1 MKVPL
6 IASINKRT
14 INLET
19 KELMVKMYRNG
30 QATAAKSPFVPYYY
44 MEDELNGETKKLIAS
59 DKTAQLKKYN
69 YTPGKDHVPNHALF
83 DGGREALLERLCIEH
98 PTFFADY
105 PNDQDVKCL
114 VFDIETHSPDGTFPF
129 GEKYPIVAIGIVTS
143 TGERKVFLWDNE
155 TEDDKKLLWDFAN
168 FVQDYDPD
176 IIAGWNLVG
185 YDIPQILHRV
195 RYNHINENQYKKHL
209 NRDGSNWGY
218 EPPRDNRELKMSAG
232 GRVILDLLRW
242 ARLDYSLSGLPR
254 GLKQV
259 SQAFGLDPIE
269 LDFSTKTLMDY
280 SLEEIHDYVLS
291 DVDCTMFM
299 YNHYFPQIQYV
310 AEVLCV
316 PLATYVNA
324 PSSYITKILQG
335 RSLFEQGIVALDR
348 NKERHPD
355 IFRFDKGNYQAAHIE
370 LYQQGYQSKNI
381 KVDFSSYY
389 PSIAMALNLGPDT
402 TRIVGYDDYTNEIE
416 FKDGILYIPDNKV
429 NKRLMLQI
437 DTDKKSCLYTMCK
450 NFKEMRKPYKLG
462 KTKEDKS
469 KSNALKI
476 MVNTFYGANANPY
489 VSYGDMGVGL
499 TITAVARWLLLAGV
513 DIIRARYGPDS
524 VVYVHTDGIN
534 TNVDVDV
541 DWLTKRLQVLMKHHI
556 PFAESENI
564 TMDKDVFKEGVW
576 IQVGNYI
583 LRNLDGS
590 VTKHGSTFKS
600 KSRSIFYNKVLD
612 RLSDARLNNTVNSSF
627 INKLYELDDYVL
639 EDFIMRR
646 STNRGYDDYKSETDL
661 TVQLM
666 NLGKQI
672 GMEPAEGTT
681 YFYAKTK
688 EGYRLKEQIKSIDE
702 IDITYYWDTISNL
715 LIKFGLKEYVKK
727 KPPITM
733 LDKKQQVLA
742 EWI

>member
-14 INLET
+14 IDLKT
-19 KELMVKMYRNG
+19 KKLKVKMYRNG
-30 QATAAKSPFVPYYY
+30 QAEAVESPYVPYFYT
-44 MEDELNGETKKLIAS
+44 EDKEGETKKLIAS
-59 DKTAQLKKYN
+59 DETVQLKKHLYI
-69 YTPGKDHVPNHALF
+69 PGKDHIPTHALF

-98 PTFFADY
+98 PTFFANY
-105 PNDQDVKCL
+105 PNDKDVKCL

-129 GEKYPIVAIGIVTS
+129 GERYPIVAIGIVTS
-143 TGERKVFLWDNE
+143 TGERTVLLWDG
-155 TEDDKKLLWDFAN
+155 EDDKKLLWDFAK

-176 IIAGWNLVG
+176 IITGWNLVG

-195 RYNHINENQYKKHL
+195 RYNHINETQYKKFL
-209 NRDGSNWGY
+209 NRDNSDWGY
-218 EPPRDNRELKMSAG
+218 EPPKDNRELKMNAG
-232 GRVILDLLRW
+232 GRIVLDLLRW

-259 SQAFGLDPIE
+259 SQAFGLNPIE
-269 LDFSTKTLMDY
+269 LDFAEKNLLDY
-280 SLEEIHDYVLS
+280 PLQEIHDYVLS

-299 YNHYFPQIQYV
+299 YKHYFPQIQYV

-335 RSLFEQGIVALDR
+335 RSLYEQGIVSLNK
-348 NKERHPD
+348 NKERHPE
-355 IFRFDKGNYQAAHIE
+355 IFRYDKGNYQAAHIE
-370 LYQQGYQSKNI
+370 LYRRGFEANNY
-381 KVDFSSYY
+381 KVDFSSFY
-389 PSIAMALNLGPDT
+389 PSISMALNLGPDT
-402 TRIVGYDDYTNEIE
+402 TIIKGYDDYKEEIE
-416 FKDGILYIPDNKV
+416 YKDGLLYIPDNKV
-429 NKRLMLQI
+429 GKRLMVEI
-437 DTDKKSCLYTMCK
+437 DNSKKSCLYNMCEV
-450 NFKEMRKPYKLG
+450 FKEMRKPYKLG
-462 KTKEDKS
+462 TTKEDKS
-469 KSNALKI
+469 KSDALKI

-489 VSYGDMGVGL
+489 VSYGDMGVGI
-499 TITAVARWLLLAGV
+499 TITAVARWLLLSAV
-513 DIIRARYGPDS
+513 DVIRSRYGEDA

-541 DWLTKRLQVLMKHHI
+541 KWLTNRLRRIFKYHI
-556 PFAESENI
+556 PKAEVKHIS
-564 TMDKDVFKEGVW
+564 MDKDTFKEGVW

-600 KSRSIFYNKVLD
+600 KSRSRFYNKVLD
-612 RLSDARLNNTVNSSF
+612 KLADARLNNTITSSF
-627 INKLYELDDYVL
+627 IDKLYDLEEYIL

-646 STNRGYDDYKSETDL
+646 STNKGYDDYKTETDL

-702 IDITYYWDTISNL
+702 IDITYYWDTVSNL
-715 LIKFGLKEYVKK
+715 IKKFGLEDYVKK
-727 KPPITM
+727 KPPLTL
-733 LDKKQQVLA
+733 LDKKQQSLA

>member
-1 MKVPL
+1 
-6 IASINKRT
+6 
-14 INLET
+14 
-19 KELMVKMYRNG
+19 
-30 QATAAKSPFVPYYY
+30 
-44 MEDELNGETKKLIAS
+44 
-59 DKTAQLKKYN
+59 
-69 YTPGKDHVPNHALF
+69 
-83 DGGREALLERLCIEH
+83 
-98 PTFFADY
+98 
-105 PNDQDVKCL
+105 
-114 VFDIETHSPDGTFPF
+114 
-129 GEKYPIVAIGIVTS
+129 
-143 TGERKVFLWDNE
+143 
-155 TEDDKKLLWDFAN
+155 
-168 FVQDYDPD
+168 
-176 IIAGWNLVG
+176 
-185 YDIPQILHRV
+185 
-195 RYNHINENQYKKHL
+195 
-209 NRDGSNWGY
+209 
-218 EPPRDNRELKMSAG
+218 
-232 GRVILDLLRW
+232 
-242 ARLDYSLSGLPR
+242 
-254 GLKQV
+254 
-259 SQAFGLDPIE
+259 
-269 LDFSTKTLMDY
+269 
-280 SLEEIHDYVLS
+280 
-291 DVDCTMFM
+291 
-299 YNHYFPQIQYV
+299 
-310 AEVLCV
+310 
-316 PLATYVNA
+316 
-324 PSSYITKILQG
+324 
-335 RSLFEQGIVALDR
+335 
-348 NKERHPD
+348 
-355 IFRFDKGNYQAAHIE
+355 
-370 LYQQGYQSKNI
+370 
-381 KVDFSSYY
+381 
-389 PSIAMALNLGPDT
+389 
-402 TRIVGYDDYTNEIE
+402 
-416 FKDGILYIPDNKV
+416 
-429 NKRLMLQI
+429 MLQI

-489 VSYGDMGVGL
+489 VSYGDMGVGI
-499 TITAVARWLLLAGV
+499 TITAIARWLLLSAV
-513 DIIRARYGPDS
+513 DIIRARHGSDS

-541 DWLTKRLQVLMKHHI
+541 DWLTKRLQMLMKHHI

-612 RLSDARLNNTVNSSF
+612 RLSDARLNNTVSMSF
-627 INKLYELDDYVL
+627 IDKLYNLDEYVL

>member
-14 INLET
+14 IDLKT
-19 KELMVKMYRNG
+19 KKLKVKMYRNG
-30 QATAAKSPFVPYYY
+30 QAEAVESPYVPYFYT
-44 MEDELNGETKKLIAS
+44 EDKEGETKKLIAS
-59 DKTAQLKKYN
+59 DETVQLKKHLYI
-69 YTPGKDHVPNHALF
+69 PGKDHIPTHALF

-98 PTFFADY
+98 PTFFANY
-105 PNDQDVKCL
+105 PNDKDVKCL

-129 GEKYPIVAIGIVTS
+129 GERYPIVAIGIVTS
-143 TGERKVFLWDNE
+143 TGERTVFLWDG
-155 TEDDKKLLWDFAN
+155 EDDKKLLWDFAK

-176 IIAGWNLVG
+176 IITGWNLVG

-195 RYNHINENQYKKHL
+195 RHNHINETQYKKFL
-209 NRDGSNWGY
+209 NRDNSDWGY
-218 EPPRDNRELKMSAG
+218 EPPKDNRELKMNAG
-232 GRVILDLLRW
+232 GRIVLDLLRW

-259 SQAFGLDPIE
+259 SQAFGLNPIE
-269 LDFSTKTLMDY
+269 LDFAEKNLLDY
-280 SLEEIHDYVLS
+280 PLQEIHDYVLS

-335 RSLFEQGIVALDR
+335 RSLYEQGIVSLNK

-370 LYQQGYQSKNI
+370 LYRRGFEAQNY
-381 KVDFSSYY
+381 KVDFSSFY
-389 PSIAMALNLGPDT
+389 PSISMALNLGPDT
-402 TRIVGYDDYTNEIE
+402 TVIKGYDEYKEEIE
-416 FKDGILYIPDNKV
+416 YKDGLLYIPDNKV
-429 NKRLMLQI
+429 NKRLMVEI
-437 DTDKKSCLYTMCK
+437 DNSKKSCLYNMCEV
-450 NFKEMRKPYKLG
+450 FKEMRKPYKLG
-462 KTKEDKS
+462 TTKEDKS
-469 KSNALKI
+469 KSDALKI

-489 VSYGDMGVGL
+489 VSYGDMGVGI
-499 TITAVARWLLLAGV
+499 TITAVARWLLLSAV
-513 DIIRARYGPDS
+513 DVIRSRYGEDA

-541 DWLTKRLQVLMKHHI
+541 KWLTNRLRRIFKYHI
-556 PFAESENI
+556 PKAEVKHIS
-564 TMDKDVFKEGVW
+564 MDKDTFKEGVW

-600 KSRSIFYNKVLD
+600 KSRSRFYNKVLD
-612 RLSDARLNNTVNSSF
+612 KLSDARLNNTVTNSF
-627 INKLYELDDYVL
+627 IDKLYDLEEYIL

-646 STNRGYDDYKSETDL
+646 STNKGYDDYKTETDL

-702 IDITYYWDTISNL
+702 IDITYYWDTVSNL
-715 LIKFGLKEYVKK
+715 IKKFGLEDYVKK
-727 KPPITM
+727 KPPLTM
-733 LDKKQQVLA
+733 LDKKQQSLA

>member
-14 INLET
+14 IDLKT
-19 KELMVKMYRNG
+19 KKLKVKMYRNG
-30 QATAAKSPFVPYYY
+30 QAEAVESPFKPYFYT
-44 MEDELNGETKKLIAS
+44 EDKEGETKKLIAS
-59 DKTAQLKKYN
+59 DETVQLKKHLYI
-69 YTPGKDHVPNHALF
+69 PGKDHIPTHALF

-98 PTFFADY
+98 PTFFANY
-105 PNDQDVKCL
+105 PNDKDVKCL

-129 GEKYPIVAIGIVTS
+129 GERYPIVAIGIVTS
-143 TGERKVFLWDNE
+143 TGERTVFLWDG
-155 TEDDKKLLWDFAN
+155 EDDKKLLWDFAK

-176 IIAGWNLVG
+176 IITGWNLVG

-195 RYNHINENQYKKHL
+195 RYNHINETQYKKFL
-209 NRDGSNWGY
+209 NRDNSDWGY
-218 EPPRDNRELKMSAG
+218 EPPKDNRELKMNAG
-232 GRVILDLLRW
+232 GRIVLDLLRW

-259 SQAFGLDPIE
+259 SQAFGLNPIE
-269 LDFSTKTLMDY
+269 LDFAEKNLLDY
-280 SLEEIHDYVLS
+280 PLQEIHDYVLS

-335 RSLFEQGIVALDR
+335 RSLYEQGIVSLNK

-370 LYQQGYQSKNI
+370 LYRRGFEAQNY
-381 KVDFSSYY
+381 KVDFSSFY
-389 PSIAMALNLGPDT
+389 PSISMALNLGPDT
-402 TRIVGYDDYTNEIE
+402 TVIKGYDEYKEEIE
-416 FKDGILYIPDNKV
+416 YKEGLLYIPDNKV
-429 NKRLMLQI
+429 NKRLMVEI
-437 DTDKKSCLYTMCK
+437 DNSKKSCLYNMCEV
-450 NFKEMRKPYKLG
+450 FKEMRKPYKLG
-462 KTKEDKS
+462 TTKEDKS
-469 KSNALKI
+469 KSDALKI

-489 VSYGDMGVGL
+489 VSYGDMGVGI
-499 TITAVARWLLLAGV
+499 TITAVARWLLLSAV
-513 DIIRARYGPDS
+513 DVIRSRYGEDA

-541 DWLTKRLQVLMKHHI
+541 KWLTNRLRRIFKYHI
-556 PFAESENI
+556 PKAEVKHIS
-564 TMDKDVFKEGVW
+564 MDKDTFKEGVW

-600 KSRSIFYNKVLD
+600 KSRSRFYNKVLD
-612 RLSDARLNNTVNSSF
+612 KLSDARLNNTVTNSF
-627 INKLYELDDYVL
+627 IDKLYDLEEYIL

-646 STNRGYDDYKSETDL
+646 STNKGYDDYKTETDL

-702 IDITYYWDTISNL
+702 IDITYYWDTVSNL
-715 LIKFGLKEYVKK
+715 IKKFGLEDYVKK
-727 KPPITM
+727 KPPLTM
-733 LDKKQQVLA
+733 LDKKQQSLA

>member
-1 MKVPL
+1 MKIPL

-14 INLET
+14 IDLKT
-19 KELMVKMYRNG
+19 KKLKVKMYRNG
-30 QATAAKSPFVPYYY
+30 QAEAVESPYVPYFYT
-44 MEDELNGETKKLIAS
+44 EDKEGETKKLIAS
-59 DKTAQLKKYN
+59 DETVQLKKHLYI
-69 YTPGKDHVPNHALF
+69 PGKDHIPTHALF

-98 PTFFADY
+98 PTFFANY
-105 PNDQDVKCL
+105 PNDKDVKCL

-129 GEKYPIVAIGIVTS
+129 GERYPIVAIGIVTS
-143 TGERKVFLWDNE
+143 TGERTVLLWDG
-155 TEDDKKLLWDFAN
+155 EDDKKLLWDFAK

-176 IIAGWNLVG
+176 IITGWNLVG

-195 RYNHINENQYKKHL
+195 RYNHINETQYKKFL
-209 NRDGSNWGY
+209 NRDNSDWGY
-218 EPPRDNRELKMSAG
+218 EPPKDNRELKMNAG
-232 GRVILDLLRW
+232 GRIVLDLLRW

-259 SQAFGLDPIE
+259 SQAFGLNPIE
-269 LDFSTKTLMDY
+269 LDFAEKNLLDY
-280 SLEEIHDYVLS
+280 PLQEIHDYVLS

-299 YNHYFPQIQYV
+299 YKHYFPQIQYV

-335 RSLFEQGIVALDR
+335 RSLYEQGIVSLNK
-348 NKERHPD
+348 NKERHPE
-355 IFRFDKGNYQAAHIE
+355 IFRYDKGNYQAAHIE
-370 LYQQGYQSKNI
+370 LYRRGFEANNY
-381 KVDFSSYY
+381 KVDFSSFY
-389 PSIAMALNLGPDT
+389 PSISMALNLGPDT
-402 TRIVGYDDYTNEIE
+402 TIIKGYDDYKEEIE
-416 FKDGILYIPDNKV
+416 YKDGLLYIPDNKV
-429 NKRLMLQI
+429 GKRLMVEI
-437 DTDKKSCLYTMCK
+437 DNSKKSCLYNMCEV
-450 NFKEMRKPYKLG
+450 FKEMRKPYKLG
-462 KTKEDKS
+462 TTKEDKS
-469 KSNALKI
+469 KSDALKI

-489 VSYGDMGVGL
+489 VSYGDMGVGI
-499 TITAVARWLLLAGV
+499 TITAVARWLLLSAV
-513 DIIRARYGPDS
+513 DVIRSRYGEDA

-541 DWLTKRLQVLMKHHI
+541 KWLTNRLRRIFKYHI
-556 PFAESENI
+556 PKAEVKHIS
-564 TMDKDVFKEGVW
+564 MDKDTFKEGVW

-600 KSRSIFYNKVLD
+600 KSRSRFYNKVLN
-612 RLSDARLNNTVNSSF
+612 RLADARLNNTISSAF
-627 INKLYELDDYVL
+627 VDKLYGLEEYVL

-646 STNRGYDDYKSETDL
+646 STNKGYDDYKTETDL

-702 IDITYYWDTISNL
+702 IDITYYWDTVSNL
-715 LIKFGLKEYVKK
+715 LKKFGLQDYVKK
-727 KPPITM
+727 KPPLTM
-733 LDKKQQVLA
+733 LDKKQQSLA

>member
-14 INLET
+14 IDLKT
-19 KELMVKMYRNG
+19 KKLKVKMYRNG
-30 QATAAKSPFVPYYY
+30 QAEAVESPYVPYFYT
-44 MEDELNGETKKLIAS
+44 EDKEGETKKMVAS
-59 DKTAQLKKYN
+59 SETVQLKKHLYI
-69 YTPGKDHVPNHALF
+69 PGKDHIPTHALF

-98 PTFFADY
+98 PTFFANY

-143 TGERKVFLWDNE
+143 TGERTVILWDG
-155 TEDDKKLLWDFAN
+155 EDDKKLLWDFAK

-195 RYNHINENQYKKHL
+195 RHNHINETQYKKFL
-209 NRDGSNWGY
+209 NRDNSDWGY
-218 EPPRDNRELKMSAG
+218 EPPRDQRELKMNAG
-232 GRVILDLLRW
+232 GRIVLDLLRW

-259 SQAFGLDPIE
+259 SQAFGLNPIE
-269 LDFSTKTLMDY
+269 LDFAEKNLLDY
-280 SLEEIHDYVLS
+280 PLHEIEDYVLS
-291 DVDCTMFM
+291 DVDCTMYM

-335 RSLFEQGIVALDR
+335 RSLFKQGIVALNR

-370 LYQQGYQSKNI
+370 LYKPGFQPKNYKI
-381 KVDFSSYY
+381 DFSSYY

-402 TRIVGYDDYTNEIE
+402 TTITGYDEYKEEIE
-416 FKDGILYIPDNKV
+416 YKDNLLYIPDNKV
-429 NKRLMLQI
+429 GKRLIVQI
-437 DTDKKSCLYTMCK
+437 DNTRKSCLYEMCEV
-450 NFKEMRKPYKLG
+450 FKEMRKPYKLG

-469 KSNALKI
+469 KSDALKI

-489 VSYGDMGVGL
+489 VSYGDMGVGI
-499 TITAVARWLLLAGV
+499 TITAVARWLLLSGV
-513 DIIRARYGPDS
+513 DIIRSRYGEDA

-541 DWLTKRLQVLMKHHI
+541 EWLTRRLQRLLKYHI
-556 PFAESENI
+556 PFSEASNI
-564 TMDKDVFKEGVW
+564 SMDKDIFKEGVW

-600 KSRSIFYNKVLD
+600 KSRSRFYNKVLD
-612 RLSDARLNNTVNSSF
+612 RISDARLNNTVTNLF
-627 INKLYELDDYVL
+627 VDKLYDLEEYIL

-646 STNRGYDDYKSETDL
+646 STNRGYDDYKSQTDL

-666 NLGKQI
+666 NLGKEI

-688 EGYRLKEQIKSIDE
+688 EGYRLKEQIKSVEE

-715 LIKFGLKEYVKK
+715 LVKFGLKEYVKK
-727 KPPITM
+727 KPPLTM
-733 LDKKQQVLA
+733 LDKKQQSLA

>member
-14 INLET
+14 IDLKT
-19 KELMVKMYRNG
+19 KKLKVKMYRNG
-30 QATAAKSPFVPYYY
+30 QAEAVESPYVPYFYT
-44 MEDELNGETKKLIAS
+44 EDKEGETKKMVAS
-59 DKTAQLKKYN
+59 SETVQLKKHLYI
-69 YTPGKDHVPNHALF
+69 PGKDHIPTHALF

-98 PTFFADY
+98 PTFFANY

-143 TGERKVFLWDNE
+143 TGERTVILWDG
-155 TEDDKKLLWDFAN
+155 EDDKKLLWDFAK

-195 RYNHINENQYKKHL
+195 RHNHINETQYKKFL
-209 NRDGSNWGY
+209 NRDNSDWGY
-218 EPPRDNRELKMSAG
+218 EPPRDQRELKMNAG
-232 GRVILDLLRW
+232 GRIVLDLLRW

-259 SQAFGLDPIE
+259 SQAFGLNPIE
-269 LDFSTKTLMDY
+269 LDFAEKNLLDY
-280 SLEEIHDYVLS
+280 PLHEIEDYVLS
-291 DVDCTMFM
+291 DVDCTMYM

-335 RSLFEQGIVALDR
+335 RSLFKQGIVALNR

-370 LYQQGYQSKNI
+370 LYKPGFQPKNYKI
-381 KVDFSSYY
+381 DFSSYY

-402 TRIVGYDDYTNEIE
+402 TTITGYDEYKEEIE
-416 FKDGILYIPDNKV
+416 YKDNLLYIPDNKV
-429 NKRLMLQI
+429 GKRLIVQI
-437 DTDKKSCLYTMCK
+437 DNTRKSCLYEMCEV
-450 NFKEMRKPYKLG
+450 FKEMRKPYKLG

-469 KSNALKI
+469 KSDALKI

-489 VSYGDMGVGL
+489 VSYGDMGVGI
-499 TITAVARWLLLAGV
+499 TITAVARWLLLSGV
-513 DIIRARYGPDS
+513 DIIRSRYGKDA

-541 DWLTKRLQVLMKHHI
+541 EWLTRRLQRLLKYHI
-556 PFAESENI
+556 PFSEASNI
-564 TMDKDVFKEGVW
+564 SMDKDIFKEGVW

-600 KSRSIFYNKVLD
+600 KSRSRFYNKVLD
-612 RLSDARLNNTVNSSF
+612 RISDARLNNTVTNLF
-627 INKLYELDDYVL
+627 VDKLYDLEEYIL

-646 STNRGYDDYKSETDL
+646 STNRGYDDYKSQTDL

-666 NLGKQI
+666 NLGKEI

-688 EGYRLKEQIKSIDE
+688 EGYRLKEQIKSVEE

-715 LIKFGLKEYVKK
+715 LVKFGLKEYVKK
-727 KPPITM
+727 KPPLTM
-733 LDKKQQVLA
+733 LDKKQQSLA

>member
-1 MKVPL
+1 MKIPL
-6 IASINKRT
+6 IARINKRT
-14 INLET
+14 IDLKT
-19 KELMVKMYRNG
+19 KKLKVKMYRNG
-30 QATAAKSPFVPYYY
+30 QAEAVESPYVPYFYT
-44 MEDELNGETKKLIAS
+44 EDKEGETKKLVAS
-59 DKTAQLKKYN
+59 DETVQLKKHLYI
-69 YTPGKDHVPNHALF
+69 PGKDHIPTHALF

-98 PTFFADY
+98 PTFFANY
-105 PNDQDVKCL
+105 PNDKDVKCL

-129 GEKYPIVAIGIVTS
+129 GERYPIVAIGIVTS
-143 TGERKVFLWDNE
+143 TGERTVLLWDG
-155 TEDDKKLLWDFAN
+155 EDDKKLLWDFAK

-176 IIAGWNLVG
+176 IITGWNLVG

-195 RYNHINENQYKKHL
+195 RYNHINETQYKKFL
-209 NRDGSNWGY
+209 NRDNSDWGY
-218 EPPRDNRELKMSAG
+218 EPPRDNRELKMNAG
-232 GRVILDLLRW
+232 GRIVLDLLRW

-259 SQAFGLDPIE
+259 SQAFGLNPIE
-269 LDFSTKTLMDY
+269 LDFAEKNLLDY
-280 SLEEIHDYVLS
+280 PLQEIHDYVLS

-299 YNHYFPQIQYV
+299 YKHYFPQIQYV

-335 RSLFEQGIVALDR
+335 RSLYEQGIVSLNK
-348 NKERHPD
+348 NKERHPE
-355 IFRFDKGNYQAAHIE
+355 IFRYDKGNYQAAHIE
-370 LYQQGYQSKNI
+370 LYRRGFEANNY
-381 KVDFSSYY
+381 KVDFSSFY
-389 PSIAMALNLGPDT
+389 PSISMALNLGPDT
-402 TRIVGYDDYTNEIE
+402 TIIKGYDDYKEEIE
-416 FKDGILYIPDNKV
+416 YKDGLLYIPDNKV
-429 NKRLMLQI
+429 GKRLIVEI
-437 DTDKKSCLYTMCK
+437 DNSKKSCLYNMCEV
-450 NFKEMRKPYKLG
+450 FKEMRKPYKLG
-462 KTKEDKS
+462 TTKEDKS
-469 KSNALKI
+469 KSDALKI

-489 VSYGDMGVGL
+489 VSYGDMGVGI
-499 TITAVARWLLLAGV
+499 TITAVARWLLLSAV
-513 DIIRARYGPDS
+513 DVIRSRYGEDA

-541 DWLTKRLQVLMKHHI
+541 KWLTNRLRRIFKYHI
-556 PFAESENI
+556 PKAEVKHIS
-564 TMDKDVFKEGVW
+564 MDKDTFKEGVW

-600 KSRSIFYNKVLD
+600 KSRSRFYNKVLD
-612 RLSDARLNNTVNSSF
+612 KLADARLNNTITSSF
-627 INKLYELDDYVL
+627 IDKLYDLEEYIL

-646 STNRGYDDYKSETDL
+646 STNKGYDDYKTETDL

-702 IDITYYWDTISNL
+702 IDITYYWDTVSNL
-715 LIKFGLKEYVKK
+715 IKKFGLEDYVKK
-727 KPPITM
+727 KPPLTM
-733 LDKKQQVLA
+733 LDKKQQSLA

>member
-1 MKVPL
+1 
-6 IASINKRT
+6 
-14 INLET
+14 
-19 KELMVKMYRNG
+19 
-30 QATAAKSPFVPYYY
+30 
-44 MEDELNGETKKLIAS
+44 LIAS
-59 DKTAQLKKYN
+59 DETVQLKKHLYI
-69 YTPGKDHVPNHALF
+69 PGKDHIPTHALF

-98 PTFFADY
+98 PTFFANY
-105 PNDQDVKCL
+105 PNDKDVKCL

-129 GEKYPIVAIGIVTS
+129 GERYPIVAIGIVTS
-143 TGERKVFLWDNE
+143 TGERTVLLWDG
-155 TEDDKKLLWDFAN
+155 EDDKKLLWDFAK

-176 IIAGWNLVG
+176 IITGWNLVG

-195 RYNHINENQYKKHL
+195 RYNHINESQYKKFL
-209 NRDGSNWGY
+209 NRDNSDWGY
-218 EPPRDNRELKMSAG
+218 EPPKDNRELKMNAG
-232 GRVILDLLRW
+232 GRIVLDLLRW

-259 SQAFGLDPIE
+259 SQAFGLNPIE
-269 LDFSTKTLMDY
+269 LDFAEKNLLDY
-280 SLEEIHDYVLS
+280 PLQEIHDYVLS

-299 YNHYFPQIQYV
+299 YKHYFPQIQYV

-335 RSLFEQGIVALDR
+335 RSLYEQGIVSLNK
-348 NKERHPD
+348 NKERHPE
-355 IFRFDKGNYQAAHIE
+355 IFRYDKGNYQAAHIE
-370 LYQQGYQSKNI
+370 LYRRGFEANNY
-381 KVDFSSYY
+381 KVDFSSFY
-389 PSIAMALNLGPDT
+389 PSISMALNLGPDT
-402 TRIVGYDDYTNEIE
+402 TIIKGYDDYKEEIE
-416 FKDGILYIPDNKV
+416 YKDGLLYIPDNKV
-429 NKRLMLQI
+429 NKRLMVEI
-437 DTDKKSCLYTMCK
+437 DNSKKSCLYNMCEV
-450 NFKEMRKPYKLG
+450 FKEMRKPYKLG
-462 KTKEDKS
+462 TTKEDKS
-469 KSNALKI
+469 KSDALKI

-489 VSYGDMGVGL
+489 VSYGDMGVGI
-499 TITAVARWLLLAGV
+499 TITAVARWLLLSAV
-513 DIIRARYGPDS
+513 DVIRSRYGEDA

-541 DWLTKRLQVLMKHHI
+541 KWLTNRLRRIFKYHI
-556 PFAESENI
+556 PKAEVKHIS
-564 TMDKDVFKEGVW
+564 MDKDTFKEGVW

-600 KSRSIFYNKVLD
+600 KSRSRFYNKVLN
-612 RLSDARLNNTVNSSF
+612 RLADARLNNTISSAF
-627 INKLYELDDYVL
+627 VDKLYGLEEYVL

-646 STNRGYDDYKSETDL
+646 STNKGYDDYKTETDL

-702 IDITYYWDTISNL
+702 IDITYYWDTVSNL
-715 LIKFGLKEYVKK
+715 LKKFGLQDYVKK
-727 KPPITM
+727 KPPLTM
-733 LDKKQQVLA
+733 LDKKQQSLA

>member
-14 INLET
+14 INL
-19 KELMVKMYRNG
+19 KDKKLMVKMYRNG
-30 QATAAKSPFVPYYY
+30 EAEAVESPYKPYFYT
-44 MEDELNGETKKLIAS
+44 EDKEGETKKLIAS
-59 DKTAQLKKYN
+59 NETIQLKKHLYI
-69 YTPGKDHVPNHALF
+69 PGKDHIPKTALF

-98 PTFFADY
+98 PKFFADY
-105 PNDQDVKCL
+105 PNDNDVKCL
-114 VFDIETHSPDGTFPF
+114 VFDIETHSPDGKFPF

-143 TGERKVFLWDNE
+143 TGERKVFVWDNE
-155 TEDDKKLLWDFAN
+155 KKDDKQLLWDFAN
-168 FVQDYDPD
+168 YIQDYDPD
-176 IIAGWNLVG
+176 IITGWNLVG

-195 RYNHINENQYKKHL
+195 RYNHINEAQYKKHL
-209 NRDGSNWGY
+209 NRDGSSWGY
-218 EPPRDNRELKMSAG
+218 EAPKDQKELKMSAG

-259 SQAFGLDPIE
+259 SQAFGLEPIE
-269 LDFSTKTLMDY
+269 LDFSTKTLLDY
-280 SLEEIHDYVLS
+280 PLDEIEDYVLS

-310 AEVLCV
+310 AEVLKL

-335 RSLFEQGIVALDR
+335 RALFEQGIVALDR
-348 NKERHPD
+348 NKERHTD

-370 LYQQGYQSKNI
+370 LYRRGYEPRNY
-381 KVDFSSYY
+381 KVDFSSFY

-402 TRIVGYDDYTNEIE
+402 TRIVGYDDYTSDIE
-416 FKDGILYIPDNKV
+416 FKDGILYVPDNKV
-429 NKRLMLQI
+429 EKRLMVQI
-437 DTDKKSCLYTMCK
+437 DQQKKSCLYEMCSL
-450 NFKEMRKPYKLG
+450 FKEMRKPYKLS

-469 KSNALKI
+469 KSDALKI

-489 VSYGDMGVGL
+489 ISYGDMGVGI
-499 TITAVARWLLLAGV
+499 TITAVARWLLLSAV
-513 DIIRARYGPDS
+513 DIIRSRYGKDS

-534 TNVDVDV
+534 TNVDVDES
-541 DWLTKRLQVLMKHHI
+541 WLTKRLQKLMEHHI
-556 PFAESENI
+556 SFAESKHI
-564 TMDKDVFKEGVW
+564 DMDKDEFLEGVW

-612 RLSDARLNNTVNSSF
+612 RLSDARLNNTVNSEF
-627 INKLYELDDYVL
+627 IDKLYDFSEYKL
-639 EDFIMRR
+639 EDYIMRR
-646 STNRGYDDYKSETDL
+646 SMNRGYDDYKSDTDL
-661 TVQLM
+661 MVNLM
-666 NLGKQI
+666 NQGI
-672 GMEPAEGTT
+672 VMGMQPTEGTT
-681 YFYAKTK
+681 YFYARCK
-688 EGYRLKEQIKSIDE
+688 EGFVLKESINN
-702 IDITYYWDTISNL
+702 IDAIDMRYYWDVVSNL
-715 LIKFGLKEYVKK
+715 LIKFGLKEYVKR
-727 KPPITM
+727 KPPLTM
-733 LDKKQQVLA
+733 LDKKQKSLA